1 MNLMLVILPPS
12 LRAYDHGYTICTNQ
26 GSVSIQH
33 KVYEAYIM
41 ILSSV
46 IDIQCTCIFVGNLL
60 AENYNRQNKS

>member
-1 MNLMLVILPPS
+1 MNMMLVILPPS
-12 LRAYDHGYTICTNQ
+12 LRAYDHGYTNQ

-46 IDIQCTCIFVGNLL
+46 IDSRCTRICVGNLR